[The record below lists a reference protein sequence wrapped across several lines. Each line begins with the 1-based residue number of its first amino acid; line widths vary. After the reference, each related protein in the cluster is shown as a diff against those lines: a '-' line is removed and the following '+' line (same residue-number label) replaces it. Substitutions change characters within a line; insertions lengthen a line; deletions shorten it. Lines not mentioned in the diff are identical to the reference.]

1 MTNLNYLFDTLK
13 IFIENINVLLGIFNL
28 TLFNVYFISAVILLS
43 FAIFR
48 DKLVLFSNFYAVSVN
63 INSESN
69 VITVIPEWERRIIS
83 GSHSVDIRYEFNLSF
98 EQTMEIVE
106 SVDTEIFNNVITVIT
121 DPHIDYIMWKYIIPI
136 MQTSE
141 FSSFFDKIFNHFGC

>member
-28 TLFNVYFISAVILLS
+28 TLFNIYFISAVILLS

-48 DKLVLFSNFYAVSVN
+48 DKLVLFSNFYAVSIN

-69 VITVIPEWERRIIS
+69 VITVIPE
-83 GSHSVDIRYEFNLSF
+83 
-98 EQTMEIVE
+98 
-106 SVDTEIFNNVITVIT
+106 
-121 DPHIDYIMWKYIIPI
+121 
-136 MQTSE
+136 
-141 FSSFFDKIFNHFGC
+141 